1 MTSMEQPRAAQRS
14 GDAPAWEAL
23 RAMAQLSPAAVRER
37 GLFNGRG
44 ANRGNGTDAVS
55 DGRDADGHTDLLDL
69 YAPLL
74 AIGPDCIV
82 AHLGQSLDGRIATAS
97 GASHYVTGPEDI
109 LHNHRM
115 RALFDAVIV
124 GAGTVRHDDPQLTVR
139 LCGGDEA
146 VRVVIDTERR
156 LDTNYGVFGDG
167 AAETLLLTAADK
179 ATGGRH
185 GNAEVIGIERW
196 GKGLCPAAIRRTLT
210 GRGMHRLFIEGGGV
224 TVSRFLEAAC
234 LDRLQITIAPL
245 IIGSGRPGIVLPQVE
260 TLSDVLRPSVRR
272 FRFGADVMIEC
283 LLDA

>member
-1 MTSMEQPRAAQRS
+1 MKQPRAAQRS
-14 GDAPAWEAL
+14 SDAPAWDAL
-23 RAMAQLSPAAVRER
+23 RAMAQLPPAAVRER

-44 ANRGNGTDAVS
+44 GHGARRAQGLDTGD
-55 DGRDADGHTDLLDL
+55 RDPDGHIDLLDL

-74 AIGPDCIV
+74 AIGPDCMV

-139 LCGGDEA
+139 LCSGDEP

-156 LDTNYGVFGDG
+156 LDTGFGVFGDG
-167 AAETLLLTAADK
+167 AAETLLLTAVDK
-179 ATGGRH
+179 AASGRH

-196 GKGLCPAAIRRTLT
+196 GKGLCPAAIRKMLT
-210 GRGMHRLFIEGGGV
+210 DRGLRRLFIEGGGV
-224 TVSRFLEAAC
+224 TVSRFLEAGC

-260 TLSDVLRPSVRR
+260 SLSDVLRPAVRR
-272 FRFGADVMIEC
+272 FRFGADVMVEC
-283 LLDA
+283 LLHE

>member
-1 MTSMEQPRAAQRS
+1 
-14 GDAPAWEAL
+14 
-23 RAMAQLSPAAVRER
+23 MAQLPPIAIRER
-37 GLFNGRG
+37 GLFNGRE
-44 ANRGNGTDAVS
+44 ARGPDAG
-55 DGRDADGHTDLLDL
+55 DRDADGHIDLLDL

-74 AIGPDCIV
+74 AIGPHCAV

-139 LCGGDEA
+139 LCSGDEP
-146 VRVVIDTERR
+146 VRVVIDTDRR
-156 LDTNYGVFGDG
+156 LDTGFGVFGDG
-167 AAETLLLTAADK
+167 AAETLLLTAVDK
-179 ATGGRH
+179 ADGDRH

-196 GKGLCPAAIRRTLT
+196 GKGLCPAAIRKTLT
-210 GRGMHRLFIEGGGV
+210 GRGLHRLFIEGGGV
-224 TVSRFLEAAC
+224 TVSRFLEAGC

-260 TLSDVLRPSVRR
+260 TLSDVLRPAVRR
-272 FRFGADVMIEC
+272 FRFGADVMVEC
-283 LLDA
+283 LLHE

>member
-1 MTSMEQPRAAQRS
+1 
-14 GDAPAWEAL
+14 
-23 RAMAQLSPAAVRER
+23 MAQLPPAAVRER

-44 ANRGNGTDAVS
+44 GHGGRGAQGLDTGD
-55 DGRDADGHTDLLDL
+55 RDPDGHIDLLDL

-74 AIGPDCIV
+74 AIGPDCMV

-139 LCGGDEA
+139 LCSGDEP

-156 LDTNYGVFGDG
+156 LDTGFGVFGDG
-167 AAETLLLTAADK
+167 AAETLLLTAVDK
-179 ATGGRH
+179 AASGRH

-196 GKGLCPAAIRRTLT
+196 GKGLCPAAIRKMLT
-210 GRGMHRLFIEGGGV
+210 DRGLRRLFIEGGGV
-224 TVSRFLEAAC
+224 TVSRFLEAGC

-260 TLSDVLRPSVRR
+260 SLSDVLRPAVRR
-272 FRFGADVMIEC
+272 FRFGADVMVEC
-283 LLDA
+283 LLHE

>member
-1 MTSMEQPRAAQRS
+1 
-14 GDAPAWEAL
+14 
-23 RAMAQLSPAAVRER
+23 MARLSPDAVRER

-44 ANRGNGTDAVS
+44 PAAAAVRD
-55 DGRDADGHTDLLDL
+55 DGAARDADGCTDLLDL

-139 LCGGDEA
+139 LCSGDEP
-146 VRVVIDTERR
+146 VRVVIDTDRR
-156 LDTNYGVFGDG
+156 LDTNFGVFRDG
-167 AAETLLLTAADK
+167 AAETLLLTATDK
-179 ATGGRH
+179 VGDGDRH
-185 GNAEVIGIERW
+185 GDAEVIGIERW
-196 GKGLCPAAIRRTLT
+196 GKGLCPAAIRETLT

-224 TVSRFLEAAC
+224 TVSRFLEAGC
-234 LDRLQITIAPL
+234 LDRLQITVAPL

-260 TLSDVLRPSVRR
+260 TLTDVLRPAVRR

>member
-1 MTSMEQPRAAQRS
+1 
-14 GDAPAWEAL
+14 
-23 RAMAQLSPAAVRER
+23 MAQVAPSAVRER

-44 ANRGNGTDAVS
+44 AHLGNGADAARAEAL
-55 DGRDADGHTDLLDL
+55 DRDADGHTDLLDL

-74 AIGPDCIV
+74 AIGPDCTV

-139 LCGGDEA
+139 LCGGEEA

-167 AAETLLLTAADK
+167 AAETLLLTAVDK
-179 ATGGRH
+179 ADGADGGRH

-224 TVSRFLEAAC
+224 TVSRFLEAGC

-260 TLSDVLRPSVRR
+260 TLSDVLRPTVRR